1 MIKISISEEQKK
13 DIEEIYWEWIS
24 KYHLKAFMTILEQ
37 DYEFRRLIVNEDED
51 LNDGELEKTLKKF
64 LLLDCCELEQIKIK
78 IDRIIKNGVK
88 TISTDTE
95 NFLLARYQN
104 YRKSQAAKIIHILGI
119 RSCPYC
125 NQNHINVGYDTCGK
139 LRFYGDLDHFYDKS
153 TYPQLAV
160 CLYNMIPV
168 CKICN
173 QLKTSQKSNIVNPFD
188 RRNNSKIKFR
198 TKFDDKNDLSYL
210 QGNSYNFEIIIDKNQ
225 LSEYDKDEVKIFK
238 LEERYKQ
245 LKRYVQEIILK
256 ANAYDIKYQELLIEK
271 FDINDKDL
279 EAYIFGYT
287 EKHMDRVLSKFNF
300 DIMNE
305 FRD

>member
-13 DIEEIYWEWIS
+13 DIEETYWKWIS
-24 KYHLKAFMTILEQ
+24 QYHLKKFMTILKQ
-37 DYEFRRLIVNEDED
+37 DYEFRRLIVSEDKD

-78 IDRIIKNGVK
+78 IDRMIKNGVK
-88 TISTDTE
+88 TISADTE

-119 RSCPYC
+119 NSCPYC
-125 NQNHINVGYDTCGK
+125 NQNHINVGYDTRGK

-173 QLKTSQKSNIVNPFD
+173 QLKASQKSNIVNPFD
-188 RRNNSKIKFR
+188 RRNDSKIKFR
-198 TKFDDKNDLSYL
+198 TKFDNKNDLSYL
-210 QGNSYNFEIIIDKNQ
+210 QGNSYNFEIIIDKEQ

-245 LKRYVQEIILK
+245 LKRYAQEIILK
-256 ANAYDIKYQELLIEK
+256 VNAYDTKYQELLKEK
-271 FDINDKDL
+271 FEINDKEL
-279 EAYIFGYT
+279 EGYIFGYT
-287 EKHMDRVLSKFNF
+287 EQHMDRVLSKFNF

>member
-13 DIEEIYWEWIS
+13 DIEETYWKWIS
-24 KYHLKAFMTILEQ
+24 QYHLKKFMTILEQ
-37 DYEFRRLIVNEDED
+37 DYEFRRLIVNEDND
-51 LNDGELEKTLKKF
+51 LNDGDLEKTLKKF

-78 IDRIIKNGVK
+78 IDRMIKNGVK
-88 TISTDTE
+88 TISADTE

-119 RSCPYC
+119 SSCPYC
-125 NQNHINVGYDTCGK
+125 NQNHINVGYDTSGK

-173 QLKTSQKSNIVNPFD
+173 QLKSSQKSNIVNPFD